1 MSDDLD
7 PKEQFQKEAAERTAG
22 NEPESQLWS
31 GRYSHLAMIGTW
43 ALGAV
48 ATVGGLVVGLL
59 ANLGGNGWLAIVA
72 AIALLWL
79 GLTGLYAYRRWSVY
93 YTLSDQRFVHSAG
106 LLWRTVDRI
115 ELIDIDDVTYRQG
128 PIERAF
134 GVGTIEIVSSDRS
147 TPELELPGIAEVREV
162 ADLIDDARRKERRSR
177 SLHIEAV

>member
-1 MSDDLD
+1 MSD
-7 PKEQFQKEAAERTAG
+7 PQEQFQQAVPDLTAAE
-22 NEPESQLWS
+22 EPESELWS

-43 ALGAV
+43 AFGAV

-59 ANLGGNGWLAIVA
+59 ANLDGNGWLAVVA
-72 AIALLWL
+72 AIALMWV
-79 GLTGLYAYRRWSVY
+79 GLTCLYAYRRWSVH
-93 YTLSDQRFVHSAG
+93 YTLSNQRFIHASG

-128 PIERAF
+128 PVERAF
-134 GVGTIEIVSSDRS
+134 GVGTILVVSSDRS
-147 TPELELPGIAEVREV
+147 TPELELPGIADVREV